1 MDFVQKL
8 NFLLLLFFREI
19 KSEKILFGDFKP
31 DTVIKRPENEV
42 STMAKKWTFFKRVVH
57 GFCPKIERKKKSN
70 FLLSLFFTEIMSETI
85 SVWIF

>member
-8 NFLLLLFFREI
+8 NFLLLLVFTEI
-19 KSEKILFGDFKP
+19 KSEKILFGDFKS

-57 GFCPKIERKKKSN
+57 GFCPKIE
-70 FLLSLFFTEIMSETI
+70 LSLIVVFYRNYVTNDHF
-85 SVWIF
+85 WIF